1 MVEFS
6 RFCVSCG
13 NISLSESKSKKES
26 RCRSLWRPGR
36 QDSVCN
42 DRVCARAL
50 GGQTTEAMAPKPWFR
65 ELPRSRR
72 ALEKKR
78 HQSRRFAGTFLVPPF
93 LKDQVGRV
101 IGARPALRYVA

>member
-13 NISLSESKSKKES
+13 NISFSESKAKKES
-26 RCRSLWRPGR
+26 RYGRCGGPG
-36 QDSVCN
+36 DKTPFVMT
-42 DRVCARAL
+42 RVCARAL

-78 HQSRRFAGTFLVPPF
+78 HQSRRIADIFFVRPF
-93 LKDQVGRV
+93 LKGFQTETVT
-101 IGARPALRYVA
+101 P